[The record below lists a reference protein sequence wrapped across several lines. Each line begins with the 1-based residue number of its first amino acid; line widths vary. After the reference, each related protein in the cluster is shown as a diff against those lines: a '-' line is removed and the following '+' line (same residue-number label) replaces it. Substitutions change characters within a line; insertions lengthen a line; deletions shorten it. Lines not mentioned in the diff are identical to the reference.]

1 MSLNDLVSLFTS
13 HPGLDSSHQ
22 HPRGGQEGQVLAEL
36 SLHHG
41 RVGTELV
48 QHGEEGLEQAV
59 GGQEGVGEGHPP
71 NHRAAHVTLIPLV
84 AYQTPNHCQVPP

>member
-1 MSLNDLVSLFTS
+1 MSLDDLVSLFTS

-41 RVGTELV
+41 RLGTQLV
-48 QHGEEGLEQAV
+48 QHGEEGLEQAARLL
-59 GGQEGVGEGHPP
+59 G
-71 NHRAAHVTLIPLV
+71 PLV
-84 AYQTPNHCQVPP
+84 TTQPLGDPWWKILEEAQAKGAASA